1 MSHKPDLLIL
11 KGKFSYICNK
21 RHISCLLRVD
31 LSTRPID
38 CKCCF
43 IFEMYGGGVKFNP
56 RISKVDMASGVIQ
69 MLICKTHKSP
79 AVIFCKYIRLA
90 PSGKEDVPVLIFEHG
105 GMYL

>member
-1 MSHKPDLLIL
+1 
-11 KGKFSYICNK
+11 
-21 RHISCLLRVD
+21 
-31 LSTRPID
+31 
-38 CKCCF
+38 
-43 IFEMYGGGVKFNP
+43 MYGGGVKFNP